1 MGLFSRLRGK
11 KDEQPAEEKQSEP
24 LPSFEVIFRCPTY
37 FKMGDGEYHL
47 IIDGQETV
55 VPALKTHTA
64 QLAVG
69 KHTLRVFST
78 PETLDDAT
86 VEFEVADR
94 YKIISISVN
103 AKTRKLKIFDEETQE
118 ILYS

>member
-47 IIDGQETV
+47 IIDGEEHV
-55 VPALKTHTA
+55 VPALKTFTT
-64 QLAVG
+64 QLSVG

-118 ILYS
+118 ILYT